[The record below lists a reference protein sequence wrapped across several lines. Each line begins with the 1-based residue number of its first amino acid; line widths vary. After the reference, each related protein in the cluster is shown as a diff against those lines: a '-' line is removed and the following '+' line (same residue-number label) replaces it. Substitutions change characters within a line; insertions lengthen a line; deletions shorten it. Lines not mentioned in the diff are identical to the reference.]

1 MRVIGGTAKG
11 RRVKSFKGQTL
22 RPTADRV
29 KEALFNIL
37 PHDLSGWKVLDLFA
51 GTGNLTFEAL
61 SRGAAEACLVDVS
74 REAAKMI
81 RKNIE
86 ALGFSRSA
94 RILVIPVLR
103 AIHVLAERGD
113 KFDLILTDP
122 PYDKGWVERVLRS
135 LAREELLQRDGIL
148 VVEHSTRE
156 EVKESYGSLVLHD
169 QRRYG
174 GTCISFFCYGP
185 QELKRDKRNTWH
197 ELA

>member
-11 RRVKSFKGQTL
+11 RRVKSFKGQSL

-37 PHDLSGWKVLDLFA
+37 PHDLSGWKTLDLFA

-74 REAAKMI
+74 REAGKMI

-86 ALGFSRSA
+86 ALGFSGSA
-94 RILVIPVLR
+94 KVLGIPVLR
-103 AIHVLAERGD
+103 AIHVLAGRGD
-113 KFDLILTDP
+113 QFDLIFADP

-135 LAREELLQRDGIL
+135 LAREELLQKDGIL

-174 GTCISFFCYGP
+174 GTCISFFGYGP
-185 QELKRDKRNTWH
+185 QDLKRIRGKHGAN
-197 ELA
+197 

>member
-11 RRVKSFKGQTL
+11 RRVKSFKGQYL

-61 SRGAAEACLVDVS
+61 SRGAEQACLVDVS
-74 REAAKMI
+74 REASKMI

-94 RILVIPVLR
+94 RVLGIPVLR
-103 AIHVLAERGD
+103 AFHVLAGRGD
-113 KFDLILTDP
+113 KFDLILADP

-135 LAREELLQRDGIL
+135 LAQEELLEEDGIL

-156 EVKESYGSLVLHD
+156 GVKEIYGSMVLQD

-174 GTCISFFCYGP
+174 GTCLSFYGYGP
-185 QELKRDKRNTWH
+185 QELKRVRGKHGAN
-197 ELA
+197 

>member
-11 RRVKSFKGQTL
+11 RRVKSFKGQYL

-94 RILVIPVLR
+94 RVLGIPVLR
-103 AIHVLAERGD
+103 AFHVLAGRGD
-113 KFDLILTDP
+113 KFDLILADP

-135 LAREELLQRDGIL
+135 LAQEELLEEDGIL

-156 EVKESYGSLVLHD
+156 EVKESYGSMVLQD

-174 GTCISFFCYGP
+174 GTCLSFFGYGP
-185 QELKRDKRNTWH
+185 QELKRVRGKHGAN
-197 ELA
+197 

>member
-11 RRVKSFKGQTL
+11 RRVKSFKGQSL

-74 REAAKMI
+74 REAGKMI

-94 RILVIPVLR
+94 RILIIPVLR
-103 AIHVLAERGD
+103 AIHVLAGRGD

-135 LAREELLQRDGIL
+135 LAQEELLEEDGIL

-156 EVKESYGSLVLHD
+156 EMKESYGSMVLQD

-174 GTCISFFCYGP
+174 GTCLSFFGYGP
-185 QELKRDKRNTWH
+185 QELKRNKRNTWR
-197 ELA
+197 ELT

>member
-11 RRVKSFKGQTL
+11 RRVKSFKGQSL

-37 PHDLSGWKVLDLFA
+37 PHDLSGWKVLDIFA

-61 SRGAAEACLVDVS
+61 SRGAAQACLVDVS

-81 RKNIE
+81 RKNVE

-94 RILVIPVLR
+94 RVLGIPVLR
-103 AIHVLAERGD
+103 AIHVLAGRGD
-113 KFDLILTDP
+113 KFDLILADP

-135 LAREELLQRDGIL
+135 LAQEELLEEDGIL

-156 EVKESYGSLVLHD
+156 GVKESYGSVVLQD

-174 GTCISFFCYGP
+174 GTCLSFFGYGA
-185 QELKRDKRNTWH
+185 QELKRVRGQHGAN
-197 ELA
+197 

>member
-11 RRVKSFKGQTL
+11 RRVKSFKGQSL

-37 PHDLSGWKVLDLFA
+37 PHDLSGWKVLDIFA

-61 SRGAAEACLVDVS
+61 SRGAAQACLVDVS
-74 REAAKMI
+74 REASKMI

-94 RILVIPVLR
+94 RVLGIPVLR
-103 AIHVLAERGD
+103 AIHVLAGRGD
-113 KFDLILTDP
+113 KIDLILADP

-135 LAREELLQRDGIL
+135 LAQEELLEKDGIL

-156 EVKESYGSLVLHD
+156 EVKEIYGSMVLQD

-174 GTCISFFCYGP
+174 GTCLSFFGYGP
-185 QELKRDKRNTWH
+185 QELKRVKGKYGAN
-197 ELA
+197 

>member
-11 RRVKSFKGQTL
+11 RRVKSFKGQAL

-61 SRGAAEACLVDVS
+61 SRGAEHACLVDVS
-74 REAAKMI
+74 REASKMI

-86 ALGFSRSA
+86 ALGFSGSA
-94 RILVIPVLR
+94 RVLGIPVLR
-103 AIHVLAERGD
+103 AIHVLVGRGD
-113 KFDLILTDP
+113 QFDLIFADP

-135 LAREELLQRDGIL
+135 LAREELLQKDGIL

-156 EVKESYGSLVLHD
+156 EVKESYGSMVLHD

-174 GTCISFFCYGP
+174 GTFISFFGYGP
-185 QELKRDKRNTWH
+185 QDLKRIRGEHGEN
-197 ELA
+197 

>member
-11 RRVKSFKGQTL
+11 RRVKSFKGQYL

-61 SRGAAEACLVDVS
+61 SRGAEQACLVDVS

-94 RILVIPVLR
+94 RVLGIPVLR
-103 AIHVLAERGD
+103 AFHVLAGRGD
-113 KFDLILTDP
+113 KFDLILADP

-135 LAREELLQRDGIL
+135 LAQEELLEEDGIL

-156 EVKESYGSLVLHD
+156 GVKEIYGSMVLQD

-174 GTCISFFCYGP
+174 GTCLSFYGYGP
-185 QELKRDKRNTWH
+185 QELKRVRGKHGAN
-197 ELA
+197 

>member
-11 RRVKSFKGQTL
+11 RRVKSFKGQSL

-61 SRGAAEACLVDVS
+61 SRGAEQACLVDVS

-86 ALGFSRSA
+86 TLGFSRSA
-94 RILVIPVLR
+94 RVLGIPVLR
-103 AIHVLAERGD
+103 AIHVLAGRGD
-113 KFDLILTDP
+113 KFDLILADP

-135 LAREELLQRDGIL
+135 LAQEELLEEDGIL

-156 EVKESYGSLVLHD
+156 GVKESYGSMVLQD

-174 GTCISFFCYGP
+174 GTCLSFFGYGA
-185 QELKRDKRNTWH
+185 QELKRVRGKHGAN
-197 ELA
+197 

>member
-37 PHDLSGWKVLDLFA
+37 PHDLSGWKALDLFA

-61 SRGAAEACLVDVS
+61 SRGAAEAWLVDVS
-74 REAAKMI
+74 REASKMI
-81 RKNIE
+81 HKNIE
-86 ALGFSRSA
+86 ALGFSGSA
-94 RILVIPVLR
+94 KVLGIPVLR
-103 AIHVLAERGD
+103 AIHVLAGRGD
-113 KFDLILTDP
+113 QFDLIFADP

-135 LAREELLQRDGIL
+135 LAQEELLEKDGIL

-156 EVKESYGSLVLHD
+156 EVKKSYGSLVLYD

-174 GTCISFFCYGP
+174 GTYISFFGYGP
-185 QELKRDKRNTWH
+185 KTSSE
-197 ELA
+197 

>member
-37 PHDLSGWKVLDLFA
+37 PHDLSGWKALDLFA

-74 REAAKMI
+74 REAGKMI

-86 ALGFSRSA
+86 ALGFSGSA
-94 RILVIPVLR
+94 KVLGIPVLR
-103 AIHVLAERGD
+103 AIHVLAGRGD
-113 KFDLILTDP
+113 HFDLIFADP

-174 GTCISFFCYGP
+174 GTCISFFGYGP
-185 QELKRDKRNTWH
+185 QDIKRIRGKHGAN
-197 ELA
+197 

>member
-11 RRVKSFKGQTL
+11 RRVKSFKGQYL

-61 SRGAAEACLVDVS
+61 SRGAEQACLVDVS

-94 RILVIPVLR
+94 RVLGIPVLR
-103 AIHVLAERGD
+103 AFHVLAGRGD
-113 KFDLILTDP
+113 KFDLILADP

-135 LAREELLQRDGIL
+135 LAQEELLEEDGIL
-148 VVEHSTRE
+148 VVEHSTSE
-156 EVKESYGSLVLHD
+156 GVKEIYGSMVLQD

-174 GTCISFFCYGP
+174 GTCLSFYGYGP
-185 QELKRDKRNTWH
+185 QELKRVRGKHGAN
-197 ELA
+197 

>member
-1 MRVIGGTAKG
+1 MRVIGGIAKG
-11 RRVKSFKGQTL
+11 RRVKSFKGQSL

-61 SRGAAEACLVDVS
+61 SRGAEQACLVDVS
-74 REAAKMI
+74 REARKMI
-81 RKNIE
+81 RKNIK

-94 RILVIPVLR
+94 RVLDIPVLR
-103 AIHVLAERGD
+103 AIHVLAGRGD
-113 KFDLILTDP
+113 KFDLILADP

-135 LAREELLQRDGIL
+135 LAQEELLEEDGIL

-156 EVKESYGSLVLHD
+156 EVKESYGSMVLQD

-174 GTCISFFCYGP
+174 GTCLSFFGYGA
-185 QELKRDKRNTWH
+185 QELKRVRGQHGAN
-197 ELA
+197 

>member
-37 PHDLSGWKVLDLFA
+37 PRDLSGWKTLDLFA

-74 REAAKMI
+74 REASKMI

-86 ALGFSRSA
+86 ALEFSGSA
-94 RILVIPVLR
+94 KVLGIPVPR
-103 AIHVLAERGD
+103 AIRVLAGRGD
-113 KFDLILTDP
+113 QFDLIFADP

-135 LAREELLQRDGIL
+135 LAREELLQKDGIL

-156 EVKESYGSLVLHD
+156 EVKESYGSMVLHD

-174 GTCISFFCYGP
+174 GTCISFFGYGP
-185 QELKRDKRNTWH
+185 QDLKRIRGKHGAN
-197 ELA
+197 

>member
-11 RRVKSFKGQTL
+11 RRVKSFKGQSL

-61 SRGAAEACLVDVS
+61 SRGAEQACLVDVS

-94 RILVIPVLR
+94 RVLGIPVLR
-103 AIHVLAERGD
+103 AFHVLAGRGD
-113 KFDLILTDP
+113 KFDLILADP

-135 LAREELLQRDGIL
+135 LAQEELLEEDGIL

-156 EVKESYGSLVLHD
+156 GVKEIYGSMVLQD

-174 GTCISFFCYGP
+174 GTCLSFYGYGP
-185 QELKRDKRNTWH
+185 QELKRVRGKHGAN
-197 ELA
+197 

>member
-11 RRVKSFKGQTL
+11 RRVKSFKGHTL

-37 PHDLSGWKVLDLFA
+37 PHDLSGWKALDLFA

-74 REAAKMI
+74 REASKMI

-86 ALGFSRSA
+86 ALGFSGSA
-94 RILVIPVLR
+94 RVLGIPVLR
-103 AIHVLAERGD
+103 AIHVLAGRRD
-113 KFDLILTDP
+113 QFDLIFADP

-135 LAREELLQRDGIL
+135 LAREELLQKDGIL

-174 GTCISFFCYGP
+174 GTCISFFGYGP
-185 QELKRDKRNTWH
+185 
-197 ELA
+197 